1 MAAIIIGVAA
11 IVALGVGSWRLRSSQ
26 PQAARA
32 LATGTGAVIC
42 AEGIAMFALPGLL
55 DPYGPDWGKVLAG
68 VVLGA
73 FGFFLARFIWR
84 SYSDVAG

>member
-1 MAAIIIGVAA
+1 
-11 IVALGVGSWRLRSSQ
+11 
-26 PQAARA
+26 
-32 LATGTGAVIC
+32 VIC